1 MKTAT
6 LLEQTIINEGRKK
19 KWIAIQLGM
28 SRPTLDSRIKDN
40 SFTDSEINR
49 LKELQLI

>member
-1 MKTAT
+1 MKIAKQ
-6 LLEQTIINEGRKK
+6 LEKTIIAGGRKK
-19 KWIAIQLGM
+19 KWVAQQLGI

-40 SFTDSEINR
+40 SFTDIEISR